1 MQFLRRYTLSLLLAA
16 LLSGGALAG
25 CAGMPLQELSDARQ
39 AVRAAENAGAQQ
51 HAPELLAEAKRLVE
65 SARLNLQNG
74 EYRQSRDDA
83 ELAREKAMEARR
95 IAESESGGGPA
106 QAP

>member
-1 MQFLRRYTLSLLLAA
+1 
-16 LLSGGALAG
+16 
-25 CAGMPLQELSDARQ
+25 MPLQELSDARQ

-65 SARLNLQNG
+65 SARNNLQNG

-95 IAESESGGGPA
+95 IAESESGGGLA